1 MTRFT
6 DPRWRIAGGIALVAA
21 IAACDSGSTLTAP
34 GDAARSPADA
44 PAQVT
49 PVEIDAV
56 FSGPPNREPNNV
68 SLADPSL
75 FVQILDVEQYL
86 GRSASAG
93 DVRIGDDW
101 ATGTPA
107 ENFEILDLNQDG
119 NRDIQLR
126 WSIPDLIDDGHLGE
140 NTTEITV
147 WGVDPTTG
155 DEFSGTA
162 EITIIE
168 GGSGSLGTA
177 PANNGSGGVFM
188 DLTPTRTLRVTSFE
202 APFGGAAGTI
212 AEVEVWTRPG
222 SYVGFDGSADGW
234 TLTQTVE
241 AERAGTAVNAPI
253 VLSEVITLP
262 ADQTTAVYLHVVSGT
277 LGQGLRYTGTAGSP
291 PQTTWSNDD
300 LTLFSDVARTGTTPF
315 AGSRF
320 EPRTF
325 SGVVNYAFD

>member
-56 FSGPPNREPNNV
+56 FSGPPNRDPNNV

-86 GRSASAG
+86 GRSASAS

-126 WSIPDLIDDGHLGE
+126 WSIPELIDDGHLGE

-162 EITIIE
+162 EITIV
-168 GGSGSLGTA
+168 GDGSPGSLETA

-188 DLTPTRTLRVTSFE
+188 DLTPTTLVHVTSFE
-202 APFGGAAGTI
+202 APFTGTAGSTV
-212 AEVEVWTRPG
+212 EVEVWTRPG

-234 TLTQTVE
+234 TLTQTVTVT
-241 AERAGTAVNAPI
+241 RAGSTVNAPI
-253 VLSEVITLP
+253 ELETPIALE
-262 ADQTTAVYLHVVSGT
+262 AGETTGVYLQATASG
-277 LGQGLRYTGTAGSP
+277 GLRYTGTAGNP

-300 LTLFSDVARTGTTPF
+300 ITLFSDVARVSTVAFG
-315 AGSRF
+315 GSRF

-325 SGVVNYAFD
+325 SGIVRYLTFP